1 MLNALTIDVEDYF
14 QVHAFS
20 KVIYYEDWDQYECRI
35 ERNTHKILEMLNE
48 QKLPSGGSY
57 GFDDAD
63 QSICA
68 TRPAQREAVKGTFF
82 VLGWIAKR
90 YPHLI
95 VKIRKEGHEIAAHG
109 YAHKIIYHQSRE
121 QFREDIRRAKATL
134 EDIAGCEVIGYRAPS
149 YSITNESRWAF
160 EVLIEEGFKY
170 DSSIFPIRHDFY
182 GMPAAPRFPF
192 LISGNGNEKNTLSML
207 DFKPLSITSSY
218 PSRLSPNSLVEFPLS
233 TFRIG
238 SFNIPVA
245 GGGYFRLIPYSAIRW
260 ALRRINN
267 EEGEPFVFYLHPWE
281 IDPDQ
286 PRIRGAGL
294 KSYFRHYN
302 NLDRTE
308 GRFSRLLKE
317 FRFTSIQ
324 ELMRMEGLISHSEYC
339 TLNG

>member
-48 QKLPSGGSY
+48 QKLPSAGRY
-57 GFDDAD
+57 AFDDAD
-63 QSICA
+63 QSICSM
-68 TRPAQREAVKGTFF
+68 RPAHREAVKGTFF

-95 VKIRKEGHEIAAHG
+95 TEIRQEGHEIAAHG

-160 EVLIEEGFKY
+160 DVLIEEGFKY
-170 DSSIFPIRHDFY
+170 DSSIFPVRHDFY
-182 GMPAAPRFPF
+182 GMPGAPRFPF
-192 LISGNGNEKNTLSML
+192 IISVNGNSKNELSML
-207 DFKPLSITSSY
+207 DFKLASVGPPPL
-218 PSRLSPNSLVEFPLS
+218 LNLLPNSLVEFPLS
-233 TFRIG
+233 TIRI
-238 SFNIPVA
+238 SNFTIPVS
-245 GGGYFRLIPYSAIRW
+245 GGGYFRLIPYHVIKR
-260 ALRRINN
+260 ALQRINN
-267 EEGEPFVFYLHPWE
+267 RERKPFIFYLHPWE
-281 IDPDQ
+281 IDPGQ

-294 KSYFRHYN
+294 RSFFRHYY
-302 NLDRTE
+302 NLGKTE

-317 FRFTSIQ
+317 FRFTSIR
-324 ELMRMEGLISHSEYC
+324 EMLRKNGLISHS
-339 TLNG
+339 